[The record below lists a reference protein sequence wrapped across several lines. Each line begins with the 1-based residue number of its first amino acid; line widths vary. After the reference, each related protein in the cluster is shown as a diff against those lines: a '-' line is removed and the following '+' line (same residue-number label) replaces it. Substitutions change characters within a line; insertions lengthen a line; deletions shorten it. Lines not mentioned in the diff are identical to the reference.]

1 MDGLITLLVFLA
13 GIVSIVLLTIRFKAH
28 PFLAMFFIALAMGVA
43 YGIPGDRLSELV
55 VQGFSNV
62 LGYIAIIIVSATV
75 MGKVMEETGATYVIS
90 RTVLGWVGRSRSPVA
105 TGLAGYILALP
116 VMCCDTAFIMLSPL
130 ARALSAGSGY
140 SLQMFTLAL
149 AAGTFSSFKLVFP
162 AAPIFPATMFQ
173 ADVSKVVMLGVAV
186 SLPVLVAGLLFAY
199 MLGGSSGNP
208 EPRGSE
214 EYDIMA
220 EKYESLPSPALSFAV
235 ILVPIALIVAKSVLT
250 VPSILDLVGSPVIAL
265 PVGVLVSLLLTLGR
279 DPTTVNVWISQG
291 VSRSASIMV
300 IVGAGGVLGLVLQE
314 VGIGELLGGMS
325 VGLGLP
331 GLLVIFIISALIKT
345 GQGSSMVTMVTAP
358 AIVLP
363 LLPSLGVDPAMAVMA
378 VCAGAM
384 VCVNVNDSFFWVVTG
399 FGEMGVAEGYRT
411 ITLMSLILGVL
422 ALAVIAV
429 VGPFII

>member
-1 MDGLITLLVFLA
+1 
-13 GIVSIVLLTIRFKAH
+13 
-28 PFLAMFFIALAMGVA
+28 
-43 YGIPGDRLSELV
+43 
-55 VQGFSNV
+55 
-62 LGYIAIIIVSATV
+62 
-75 MGKVMEETGATYVIS
+75 
-90 RTVLGWVGRSRSPVA
+90 
-105 TGLAGYILALP
+105 
-116 VMCCDTAFIMLSPL
+116 
-130 ARALSAGSGY
+130 
-140 SLQMFTLAL
+140 
-149 AAGTFSSFKLVFP
+149 
-162 AAPIFPATMFQ
+162 
-173 ADVSKVVMLGVAV
+173 
-186 SLPVLVAGLLFAY
+186 
-199 MLGGSSGNP
+199 
-208 EPRGSE
+208 
-214 EYDIMA
+214 
-220 EKYESLPSPALSFAV
+220 
-235 ILVPIALIVAKSVLT
+235 
-250 VPSILDLVGSPVIAL
+250 
-265 PVGVLVSLLLTLGR
+265 
-279 DPTTVNVWISQG
+279 
-291 VSRSASIMV
+291 
-300 IVGAGGVLGLVLQE
+300 VLGLVLQE